1 MKHLLTLQVS
11 FFVFVSLILFLSGCS
26 SNKVSTS
33 SPQETT
39 LLEVGEAKVSQ
50 EEFAYVYEKNN
61 TEKNALWE
69 KEKVEE
75 YLNLF
80 TDFKLKVQE
89 AKARGL
95 DTTAAFQ
102 REFESYKQQ
111 LSRPYLTE
119 KNVSE
124 RLVKEAYERLKIQIR
139 ASHILVRTNPYAAP
153 ADTLAAFK
161 KMQGILKEAK
171 ANPEKFNEIA
181 RRLSEDPNAKRDSGD
196 LGYFTALQMVYP
208 FENAA
213 YRTKEGEVSDI
224 LRTKYGHHIL
234 KIQEKQP
241 AGGKVKIAHIMV
253 RSVEGMA
260 ENDRENAEAKIREIY
275 QSLQK
280 GQKWQLVC
288 KQFSEDVRSRQKN
301 GELPPFTPGTLLTPL
316 EEVVHK
322 LEKPGQYSEPV
333 LSPYGWHVVK
343 LLERTDLAPFDS
355 LKVQL
360 QEKVAK
366 DSRAEVQEE
375 LLFQR
380 LKKENNFE
388 ESKKARKLILTD
400 ADSSLLQHRWVFQ
413 NNDGKLKTTLF
424 SLGQSNKSIRDFYTY
439 LAEQQTSVNPKGFSP
454 EGFMNY
460 HYDEFVAEE
469 LLNYERNH
477 LSEKY
482 AEYRYL
488 LKEYYEGILLFKIME
503 EEVWTKALKDS
514 AGLANFYEANKNKHM
529 WEERAKVQ
537 TLYATKEEVL
547 KNVMPQIEANS
558 YLTPNLLFD
567 IPLEFPSAKEGLTE
581 KHREHLKRL
590 AVELKTHEDY
600 RIEIE
605 GFLPPTRVL
614 AGSADGADVLRKRA
628 KEVFDFFVGEG
639 VDKAKVILPQEIGE
653 DGRLKSPEVYTR
665 LYSTDIK
672 QLERTAAEAFGPL
685 SLRVSEKFVQKSK
698 HDEQLKNI
706 PWEKGQH
713 QSKEEE
719 RFKLVIIREILP
731 PAPKTLQEVRGIII
745 SDFQKHLEKEWLKAL
760 RAKYPVKVDRER
772 LDKLVQQ
779 KEKK

>member
-1 MKHLLTLQVS
+1 MKYLPTLQVS
-11 FFVFVSLILFLSGCS
+11 FFVYLSLTLFLSACS
-26 SNKVSTS
+26 GSKVST
-33 SPQETT
+33 PAADEAA
-39 LLEVGEAKVSQ
+39 LLEVGDAKVSQ

-61 TEKNALWE
+61 TEHEALWK

-75 YLNLF
+75 YLTLF

-95 DTTAAFQ
+95 DTTATF
-102 REFESYKQQ
+102 RKEFESYKQQ

-124 RLVKEAYERLKIQIR
+124 RLVKEAYERLKTQIR

-161 KMQGILKEAK
+161 KMQGILKEAR

-213 YRTKEGEVSDI
+213 YQTKEGEISDI
-224 LRTKYGHHIL
+224 LRTKYGYHIL
-234 KIQEKQP
+234 KVQEKQP

-260 ENDRENAEAKIREIY
+260 ESDRKNAEAKIREIY

-280 GQKWQLVC
+280 GQKWEMVC

-316 EEVVHK
+316 EEAVHK

-333 LSPYGWHVVK
+333 LSPYGWHVIK
-343 LLERTDLAPFDS
+343 LLERQPLAPLDS
-355 LKVQL
+355 LKAQL
-360 QEKVAK
+360 EDKVAK

-388 ESKKARKLILTD
+388 ESKKGRKLILTD
-400 ADSSLLQHRWVFQ
+400 ADSSLLQHRWVYQ
-413 NNDGKLKTTLF
+413 NDDSKLKVTLF
-424 SLGQSNKSIRDFYTY
+424 SLQNEEKTIRDFYQY
-439 LAEQQTSVNPKGFSP
+439 LLEQQTSVNPKGFSP

-460 HYDEFVAEE
+460 HYDEFVAKE
-469 LLNYERNH
+469 LLNYERSH

-514 AGLANFYEANKNKHM
+514 AGLANFYEAHKNEHM

-537 TLYATKEEVL
+537 TLYATKKEVL
-547 KNVMPQIEANS
+547 EAVMPQVEANS
-558 YLTPNLLFD
+558 FLTPNLLFD
-567 IPLEFPSAKEGLTE
+567 TPLEFPSANEGLTE

-600 RIEIE
+600 RIAMEA
-605 GFLPPTRVL
+605 FLPQTL
-614 AGSADGADVLRKRA
+614 AKQGKGEEILQKRA
-628 KEVFDFFVGEG
+628 KEVLDFLVKEG
-639 VDKAKVILPQEIGE
+639 VDKAKITLPKEIGK

-665 LYSTDIK
+665 LYSADIK
-672 QLERTAAEAFGPL
+672 QLERTAAETFGPL
-685 SLRVSEKFVQKSK
+685 SLRVSEKTVEKSK
-698 HDEQLKNI
+698 REEQLKGL

-713 QSKEEE
+713 QSKEDE
-719 RFKLVIIREILP
+719 RFKLVIVKEILQP
-731 PAPKTLQEVRGIII
+731 SPKMLQEVRGIII
-745 SDFQKHLEKEWLKAL
+745 SDFQKHLEREWLKAL
-760 RAKYPVKVDRER
+760 REKYPVKVDRER
-772 LDKLVQQ
+772 LEKLMQQ
-779 KEKK
+779 KQKK